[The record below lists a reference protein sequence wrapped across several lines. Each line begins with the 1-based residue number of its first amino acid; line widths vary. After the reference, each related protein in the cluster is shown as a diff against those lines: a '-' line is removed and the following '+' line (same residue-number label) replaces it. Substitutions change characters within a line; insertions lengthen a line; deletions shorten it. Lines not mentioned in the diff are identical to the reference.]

1 MAKGRKNGCPVNI
14 RNWLIEIL
22 DVATK
27 EWIRIFG
34 LNSMTRGVDAETEDG
49 SADTDAWSEE
59 YVTKR
64 SASLSLEGKP
74 VVVESTG
81 AIDPGQDL
89 LNYYAEQVGCE
100 SDATLRLTDPYG
112 HAVQADFIVNSKEE
126 SADASGSSVSWDL
139 TQVGEA
145 EQLPYVHVESVAL
158 HADESAVTE
167 LSMQTGDAAKLVE
180 LKFTPETASNKRFKV
195 SNSKRA
201 VANVVNITDGGFS
214 IMPVAAG
221 ETTITVTTANGPKT
235 ASIKVTVT

>member
-14 RNWLIEIL
+14 RNWLVEIL
-22 DVATK
+22 DVATQQ
-27 EWIRIFG
+27 WIRIFG
-34 LNSMTRGVDAETEDG
+34 LNSMNRGVDAETEDG

-74 VVVESTG
+74 VIVEATG
-81 AIDPGQDL
+81 MVDPGQDL

-100 SDATLRLTDPYG
+100 SDATLRMTDPYG
-112 HAVQADFIVNSKEE
+112 HAVQADFIVTSKEE
-126 SADASGSSVSWDL
+126 STDASGTTLSWDL

-145 EQLPYVHVESVAL
+145 EQLPYVSVESVAL
-158 HADESAVTE
+158 HADGSAVTE
-167 LSMQTGDAAKLVE
+167 LALNAGEAAKLIE
-180 LKFTPETASNKRFKV
+180 LKFNPEEASNKRFKV
-195 SNSKRA
+195 SNSKRS
-201 VANVVNITDGGFS
+201 VANVVNVTEDGFS